1 MSENAVKLPM
11 ATGSA
16 WVVSDEDPA
25 TVPVAVPIIL
35 KKIEGPYTERDR
47 KLWTFLLH
55 TVWEELDDKII
66 HELSVA
72 EINRLFRELGGQHSA
87 AWIWESA
94 ERLAKTHVE
103 WERVQGDDRY
113 RGISSLFGAEVT
125 IETMERGILR
135 FHFPPLLL
143 PILKDPRRF
152 ARLRTHV
159 LIGLSGKYAV
169 TLYEMLE
176 SVANMQKP
184 VLRATLQDLRTWLKV
199 PEGKYKVWADFKKR
213 VLDPAIKQFNEHPDA
228 GTGFTVQMKPIRKGK
243 AINAVYFTVKKTKTR
258 VTQEEQFKA
267 TQSQLSLFAIAIK
280 PQTYETAKKYAVGWD
295 IYALKAE
302 WEEWGQRQKL
312 WPPNNPDGAFINFC
326 KKRGPYSR
334 PNK

>member
-1 MSENAVKLPM
+1 MSETALKLPM

-55 TVWEELDDKII
+55 TVWDELDDKII
-66 HELSVA
+66 HELSVF
-72 EINRLFRELGGQHSA
+72 EINRLFRELGGQHST
-87 AWIWESA
+87 AWIWEYA

-103 WERVQGDDRY
+103 WERVEGDDRY

-125 IETMERGILR
+125 IETKQKGVLR

-176 SVANMQKP
+176 SVANMQRP

-199 PEGKYKVWADFKKR
+199 PDDKYKVWADFRKR
-213 VLDPAIKQFNEHPDA
+213 VLDPAIKQFNDHPDA

-243 AINAVYFTVKKTKTR
+243 AINAVYFSVKKTKTR
-258 VTQEEQFKA
+258 MAQEDQFKA
-267 TQSQLSLFAIAIK
+267 AQSQLSLFGVNLK
-280 PQTYETAKKYAVGWD
+280 PQTYETAKKYATGWD
-295 IYALKAE
+295 VYALKAE
-302 WEEWGQRQKL
+302 WEEWGQRKKL

-326 KKRGPYSR
+326 KKRGQYR
-334 PNK
+334 GT